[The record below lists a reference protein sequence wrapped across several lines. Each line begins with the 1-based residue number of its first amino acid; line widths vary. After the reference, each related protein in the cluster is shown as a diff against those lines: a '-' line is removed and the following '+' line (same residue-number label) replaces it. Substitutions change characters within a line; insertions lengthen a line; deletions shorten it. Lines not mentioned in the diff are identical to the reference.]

1 MFTIAPKIILIPTL
15 VSTASEIA
23 SNDDQVCK
31 TYEDDNDINHTYDSE
46 EDSTTSKSSISYKPL
61 QYSRSNQLSSSQ
73 DMSLTNHFA
82 SESVSYDLVH
92 QNLNQSGKK
101 ASKMLDGNKAIQPSE
116 TKKQS
121 TKRAKQMKSKKVSNL
136 HSFVDDTTI
145 IE

>member
-1 MFTIAPKIILIPTL
+1 
-15 VSTASEIA
+15 
-23 SNDDQVCK
+23 
-31 TYEDDNDINHTYDSE
+31 
-46 EDSTTSKSSISYKPL
+46 
-61 QYSRSNQLSSSQ
+61 
-73 DMSLTNHFA
+73 MSLTNHFA

-92 QNLNQSGKK
+92 QNLNQSGKG